1 MEGREVS
8 EIEVH
13 IQPQW
18 HRRRGEKRL
27 IVLGYEYSGAPRG
40 WLKADGTWEPFKE
53 GMLMPDDMGFLL
65 PPGVLEAI
73 VAAAGDIAPEPAT
86 ERHLQDAIAVR
97 DRLLALAEK
106 AAE

>member
-1 MEGREVS
+1 MS
-8 EIEVH
+8 EFEVH

-18 HRRRGEKRL
+18 HRRGEKRL
-27 IVLGYEYSGAPRG
+27 IVVGFAYPGAPRS
-40 WLKADGTWEPFKE
+40 WLKADGTWEPLTE
-53 GMLMPDDMGFLL
+53 TMLPPDDIGFLL

-86 ERHLQDAIAVR
+86 ERHLQDAIMVR
-97 DRLLALAEK
+97 DRLLTLAER